1 MPATTEG
8 WKTKQTIHPRCPHQ
22 VWPRSDAAKTTTQQP
37 RRPMSQTGAESC
49 WGWQHSY
56 ILAGAAPIRFPNR
69 GAGQQRCQT
78 RPASSLRRP
87 LRPSN
92 PSPLRI
98 SGGVGVGYTRART
111 APSCRFGRRRAAH
124 GRPLAAGGCK
134 SRPLVA
140 PGDETDIVPK
150 KPELGLPAPGSGQPC
165 CAVKSGSART
175 ARSA

>member
-1 MPATTEG
+1 MPA
-8 WKTKQTIHPRCPHQ
+8 
-22 VWPRSDAAKTTTQQP
+22 RSDAAKTTTQQP

-56 ILAGAAPIRFPNR
+56 TLAGAAPIRFPNR
-69 GAGQQRCQT
+69 GASRAAALSDPPSLQPQASLETQQPQ
-78 RPASSLRRP
+78 PVADLRGCGCRLHP
-87 LRPSN
+87 
-92 PSPLRI
+92 
-98 SGGVGVGYTRART
+98 GET

-124 GRPLAAGGCK
+124 GRPLAPGGCK